1 MSSTD
6 AELHQLLG
14 AFVLGGLEE
23 EEHRAFTRHLRGC
36 PTCQREAA
44 QFSGLPA
51 LLDLVAPEPTGGLT
65 AAGVAPAEPAVD
77 VSVPDVLLD
86 RVRAQRRAGRRR
98 LVMAAALLVLA
109 AGGLGAGTGPL
120 LDRLQAPP
128 TTRVVAA
135 PSPPGRA
142 VVEVALVTRDWGTQ
156 LDLVGSGLPN
166 TGILY
171 LWVTNDAGRSYP
183 VASWNGTASGRAR
196 LTAACWMRPAEIR
209 RLDVRS
215 ADGTTVATAAL

>member
-1 MSSTD
+1 MSGNDT
-6 AELHQLLG
+6 ELHQLLG
-14 AFVLGGLEE
+14 AFVLGGLDED
-23 EEHRAFTRHLRGC
+23 EHRAFTRHLRGC
-36 PTCQREAA
+36 PACQREAA

-51 LLDLVAPEPTGGLT
+51 LLDLVAPGPAGGLT
-65 AAGVAPAEPAVD
+65 VAGVPPAEPALD
-77 VSVPDVLLD
+77 AAVPDALLD
-86 RVRAQRRAGRRR
+86 RVRARRRAGRRR
-98 LVMAAALLVLA
+98 MAVAAVVLALA

-156 LDLVGSGLPN
+156 LDLVASGLPS

-171 LWVTNDAGRSYP
+171 LWVTDDAGRSYP
-183 VASWNGTASGRAR
+183 VASWSGTASGRAR
-196 LTAACWMRPAEIR
+196 LTAACWMRPGEIR
-209 RLDVRS
+209 RLDVRN
-215 ADGTTVATAAL
+215 ADGTSVATAAV